1 MLNPQQ
7 VTNPS
12 VSSTDGDDFSS
23 QQLALQHEVDRIQA
37 SGTLGEAR
45 LRKLFDY
52 LAVKTLAG
60 QSPKEILIAMDVFG
74 KTSDF
79 DVSQDALVRVYIHKL
94 RKALEVFYA
103 SANGEAGAVLD
114 IPRGEYRLRVT
125 KGPAPPRPGASVNNR
140 RFQILIASALG
151 VAVLIGMEIAWRWR
165 PQTEL
170 EQVRASPIWSPILK
184 DDRPIM
190 IVLGDYYLIGETD
203 NSMDVKRLVREYSVN
218 SKSDLDRYVV
228 EHPEFAGRYMDVGLR
243 YLPIS
248 AALALRNV
256 MVVLAAQNRRITV
269 SKMSDLE
276 PTSLKSADI
285 IYIGYLSGMGMF
297 QDIVFTGSRFS
308 VGESYDEVIDKTTH
322 HSYVSEVGSQ
332 IMEGPAPTGKE
343 QTYRD
348 YGILE
353 KLQGPDGS
361 TILVITGTR
370 DEGVSQTAEAITN
383 AQQLDE
389 LGRKA
394 DSTLPLEALLEVN
407 AFNGTNLTGKLLV
420 ESNRGRATKPQ

>member
-7 VTNPS
+7 VTDPS

-79 DVSQDALVRVYIHKL
+79 DVSQYALVRVYIHKL

-125 KGPAPPRPGASVNNR
+125 KGPVPPRPGASVNNR